1 MKALNQAGKPSLKIA
16 NEYINTQKDLT
27 TPDNLR
33 FIFEAATEVDS
44 RLFDLMLN
52 QKDKLTSMFGAPE
65 VQAKILAAAHKTVK
79 KGIEYKSP
87 DLLTMAQDKIKNLL
101 AAESGNFNYETNLAY
116 YTGTAD
122 ADGLYRALKK
132 IPSDIEK
139 NGIRMNALSTQVE
152 TSFPSDPKLL
162 GLCAQL
168 LSRSITQD
176 ADPVHVFTLARLYAL
191 DKKNDKADKTI
202 DQAISI
208 AKSKNM
214 DTTLMETFKQQIPKS

>member
-1 MKALNQAGKPSLKIA
+1 
-16 NEYINTQKDLT
+16 
-27 TPDNLR
+27 
-33 FIFEAATEVDS
+33 
-44 RLFDLMLN
+44 
-52 QKDKLTSMFGAPE
+52 
-65 VQAKILAAAHKTVK
+65 
-79 KGIEYKSP
+79 
-87 DLLTMAQDKIKNLL
+87 
-101 AAESGNFNYETNLAY
+101 
-116 YTGTAD
+116 
-122 ADGLYRALKK
+122 LKK